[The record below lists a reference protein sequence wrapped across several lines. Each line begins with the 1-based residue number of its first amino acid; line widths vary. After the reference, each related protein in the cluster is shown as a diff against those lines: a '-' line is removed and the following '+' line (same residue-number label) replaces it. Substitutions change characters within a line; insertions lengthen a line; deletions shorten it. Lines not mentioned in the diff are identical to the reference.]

1 VTADAEEGARP
12 EDGADPARFH
22 GLHVLADDDPRW
34 ARDPVAQA
42 RAACA
47 GGAAV
52 VQLRAKRA
60 PDRQVLAWA
69 AEIRGLCRA
78 AGAAFVVNDRFDLAL
93 LAGADGVHLGQED
106 LPPERIPAVLRADL
120 AVGRSTHTAEQ
131 VRRARREPITYLAFG
146 PVFGTASKD
155 SPYPARG
162 LASLAEAVAL
172 AEGLP
177 VVAIGGLDARG
188 VEQAVRTG
196 ARGAAVVSAVAGAA
210 DPEAAVRR
218 LVRALAAAE
227 AGAVGATPPKGAG
240 QTAGPRD
247 R

>member
-1 VTADAEEGARP
+1 VTADPGEGPRP
-12 EDGADPARFH
+12 GGGPDPARFV

-52 VQLRAKRA
+52 VQLRAKHA

-69 AEIRGLCRA
+69 EQIRELCRA

-106 LPPERIPAVLRADL
+106 LPPERIPAALRAGL
-120 AVGRSTHTAEQ
+120 AVGRSSHTAEQ
-131 VRRARREPITYLAFG
+131 VRRARREPIAYLAFG

-162 LASLAEAVAL
+162 LEALAEAVAL

-177 VVAIGGLDARG
+177 VVAIGGLDTGG
-188 VEQAVRTG
+188 VERAARAG
-196 ARGAAVVSAVAGAA
+196 ARGAAVVSAVAGAD

-218 LVRALAAAE
+218 LVRAWAAGAAGE
-227 AGAVGATPPKGAG
+227 AGTEAPAE
-240 QTAGPRD
+240 TARPGSR
-247 R
+247 

>member
-1 VTADAEEGARP
+1 VTAAGEGPGRAP
-12 EDGADPARFH
+12 DPTRFH

-34 ARDPVAQA
+34 ARGPVAQA

-52 VQLRAKRA
+52 VQLRAKHA

-69 AEIRGLCRA
+69 EEIRHLCRA

-106 LPPERIPAVLRADL
+106 LSPERIPGALRGSL

-131 VRRARREPITYLAFG
+131 VRRARREPIAYLAFG

-162 LASLAEAVAL
+162 LQALAEAVTL

-188 VEQAVRTG
+188 LEQVARAG
-196 ARGAAVVSAVAGAA
+196 ARGAAVVSAVAGAG

-218 LVRALAAAE
+218 LVGALAAGA
-227 AGAVGATPPKGAG
+227 AGGAG
-240 QTAGPRD
+240 PEEPAGTARPGSR
-247 R
+247 